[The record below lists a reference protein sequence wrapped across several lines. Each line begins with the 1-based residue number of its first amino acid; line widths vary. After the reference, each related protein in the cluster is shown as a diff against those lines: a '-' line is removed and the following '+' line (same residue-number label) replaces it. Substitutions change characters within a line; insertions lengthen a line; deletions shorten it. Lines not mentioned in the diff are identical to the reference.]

1 MLRSKG
7 LAVSVLLMW
16 CLVGAAKDKKKGLL
30 PADVLEAR
38 TVLVVVDPDAGV
50 AIEHPNAN
58 RTAREDVEKALMR
71 WGRFSVVMDASNADL
86 IIVVRKG
93 SGKMA
98 QPTIGGVP
106 QNNRPVVLEPGDSGG
121 QIGGR
126 QGNSGIPNDPS
137 NPQSSAP
144 HPQMEVGESQDMF
157 VVYRGNK
164 ENPSASPAD
173 APAVWRYSAIDALA
187 SPSVPAVDMFREV
200 ISKSEKQ
207 LNKTP

>member
-1 MLRSKG
+1 MLRRKG

-58 RTAREDVEKALMR
+58 RTAREDVKKALMR

-144 HPQMEVGESQDMF
+144 HP
-157 VVYRGNK
+157 RWR
-164 ENPSASPAD
+164 SASHRICLWYIA
-173 APAVWRYSAIDALA
+173 AI
-187 SPSVPAVDMFREV
+187 R
-200 ISKSEKQ
+200 KSER
-207 LNKTP
+207 LPGRRSGCVAI